1 MMMADA
7 EPDSPETRPAHPT
20 IGLALGSGVA
30 RGWAQ
35 IGILRV
41 LEREGIRPKVIAG
54 TSVGAVVGGNWVA
67 GTLDQLEIFAR
78 RLTRR
83 SVFGLMD
90 LSFTGSGLVG
100 GRRLRDMLDEALR
113 DRTIE
118 HLPTRF
124 AAVTTEYGTGH
135 EVWLTRG
142 HLATAI
148 RASYA
153 IPGIFEPV
161 KVAGRWL
168 IDGALVNPIP
178 VSTARAMGADLVI
191 AVNLNADQIGR
202 STVIADHVAEPHNTE
217 PASAGTGLL
226 QPVRGVAQAMSQYFS
241 GKTAMPDGAP
251 SIAAVMVDAINI
263 TQDRIARSRL
273 AGDPPDVTIAPRL
286 GRIGLFEFHR
296 ADEAIAIGAEAAEK
310 MLPEIREA
318 FAVLSERR

>member
-1 MMMADA
+1 MTSDDHA
-7 EPDSPETRPAHPT
+7 EAPAPRPAQPT
-20 IGLALGSGVA
+20 IGIALGSGVA

-41 LEREGIRPKVIAG
+41 LEREGIRPRIIAG
-54 TSVGAVVGGNWVA
+54 TSIGAVVGGSWAA

-83 SVFGLMD
+83 SVFSLMD
-90 LSFTGSGLVG
+90 LSFSGSALVG
-100 GRRLRDMLDEALR
+100 GQRLREMLSEALR

-118 HLPTRF
+118 NLPNRF
-124 AAVTTEYGTGH
+124 AAVTTEFGTGH
-135 EVWLTRG
+135 EVWLQRG

-168 IDGALVNPIP
+168 FDGALVNPIP
-178 VSTARAMGADLVI
+178 VSTARAMGADMVI
-191 AVNLNADQIGR
+191 AINLNSEQIGR
-202 STVIADHVAEPHNTE
+202 STVISVHVADPGT
-217 PASAGTGLL
+217 PDPVSAGASLL

-241 GKTAMPDGAP
+241 GKSAMPDGAP
-251 SIAAVMVDAINI
+251 SIAAVIVDTINI

-273 AGDPPDVTIAPRL
+273 AGDPPDIMIAPKL

-310 MLPEIREA
+310 MLPDIRETFSA
-318 FAVLSERR
+318 LAARR